1 MSFRDELARIIATDP
16 RYTIDAYVFILE
28 SLGHARQQKLKAK
41 GRDRDKPLSTARV
54 RRTRSSPTSKKAGE
68 SGHVS
73 GRELCESVR
82 RLGLRQFGL
91 LAATVFGHWGLRS
104 TSDIGDI
111 VYHLIDA
118 GDLEKTP
125 SDSRSDFDNVFDF
138 ETALRPK
145 PLLKNDVTTDTCG
158 AFDLKPIDPSAKG
171 EQA

>member
-1 MSFRDELARIIATDP
+1 MNFRDELARIIANDP

-28 SLGHARQQKLKAK
+28 ALGYARHQKLKAK
-41 GRDRDKPLSTARV
+41 GRDRDKAHSSQRG
-54 RRTRSSPTSKKAGE
+54 RGTRPSPASKKAGD

-91 LAATVFGHWGLRS
+91 LAATVFAHWGVRS

-111 VYHLIDA
+111 VYHLIEA

-125 SDSRSDFDNVFDF
+125 SDSRSDFDNVYDFD
-138 ETALRPK
+138 TALRPK
-145 PLLKNDVTTDTCG
+145 SLLAHEDT
-158 AFDLKPIDPSAKG
+158 A
-171 EQA
+171 

>member
-1 MSFRDELARIIATDP
+1 MSFRDELARIIANDP

-28 SLGHARQQKLKAK
+28 ALGHARRQKLKAK
-41 GRDRDKPLSTARV
+41 GRDRDKARSTQRV
-54 RRTRSSPTSKKAGE
+54 RGTRPSPTSKKAGD

-91 LAATVFGHWGLRS
+91 LAATVFDHWGVRS

-111 VYHLIDA
+111 VYHLIEA

-125 SDSRSDFDNVFDF
+125 SDSRSDFDNVYDF

-145 PLLKNDVTTDTCG
+145 STRTTDDTV
-158 AFDLKPIDPSAKG
+158 
-171 EQA
+171 

>member
-1 MSFRDELARIIATDP
+1 MSFRDELARIIANDP

-28 SLGHARQQKLKAK
+28 ALNHARHQKLKAK
-41 GRDRDKPLSTARV
+41 GRDRDKAFSAQRV
-54 RRTRSSPTSKKAGE
+54 RGTRPSPTSKKAGD

-73 GRELCESVR
+73 GRELCDSVR

-91 LAATVFGHWGLRS
+91 LAATVFGHWGVRS

-111 VYHLIDA
+111 IYHLIEA

-125 SDSRSDFDNVFDF
+125 GDSRSDFDNVYDF

-145 PLLKNDVTTDTCG
+145 SLLANDDTV
-158 AFDLKPIDPSAKG
+158 
-171 EQA
+171 